1 MPAEGTD
8 NENTANRQDA
18 AGQGLRLRAA
28 YQNRGLRAQLQVFRR
43 ARLTARISEDEDGG
57 ILELICFTDSIGG

>member
-18 AGQGLRLRAA
+18 AGQGLRLRTAN
-28 YQNRGLRAQLQVFRR
+28 QNRELWAQLQVFRR
-43 ARLTARISEDEDGG
+43 VRLARISEDEHGD
-57 ILELICFTDSIGG
+57 ILELIYFTDSIGG